1 MNINFSE
8 ILVILGVTLLL
19 FGPDKLPEIAR
30 QLGKL
35 AADARRATNSIRRE
49 FYNSVYQPA
58 EEVRR
63 ELLAPGEALR
73 SLKAHFIAP
82 PEGSHGVS
90 DRNSVTAKAS
100 AEQSAPEASSRAE
113 NKATSDSTV

>member
-19 FGPDKLPEIAR
+19 FGPDKLPEMAR
-30 QLGKL
+30 QFGKL
-35 AADARRATNSIRRE
+35 ASEARKATNSIRRE

-63 ELLAPGEALR
+63 EMLAPGEALR
-73 SLKAHFIAP
+73 SLRAQIMTP
-82 PEGSHGVS
+82 PEGSRGV
-90 DRNSVTAKAS
+90 
-100 AEQSAPEASSRAE
+100 SSRA
-113 NKATSDSTV
+113 ATAGSETSASAKQHDETTSTEANLPPQTP